1 MTEMIYGVPTRAMDD
16 PIIPRWWRNVDRWSL
31 IAVFVLFF
39 IGLLLGMA
47 AFAKS
52 DEFLKDGI
60 KTPDL
65 KTLEAEN
72 KDLKNRLT
80 ELEEI
85 HRTPEIQLALL
96 EIEANKI
103 RKKIKPED
111 N

>member
-1 MTEMIYGVPTRAMDD
+1 MEISIFLFCIGCLLSTIGGFDFYAWLEMGEEFPKRLPLT
-16 PIIPRWWRNVDRWSL
+16 
-31 IAVFVLFF
+31 
-39 IGLLLGMA
+39 LLLGMA

-52 DEFLKDGI
+52 YEFLKDGI

-72 KDLKNRLT
+72 KDLKNRLN

-85 HRTPEIQLALL
+85 HQTPEIQLALL

-103 RKKIKPED
+103 RKK
-111 N
+111 